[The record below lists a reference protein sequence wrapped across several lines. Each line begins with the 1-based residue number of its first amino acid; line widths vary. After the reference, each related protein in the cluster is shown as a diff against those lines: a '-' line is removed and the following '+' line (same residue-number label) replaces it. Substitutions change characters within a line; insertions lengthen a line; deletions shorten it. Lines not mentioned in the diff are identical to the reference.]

1 MIIGSATFLAILL
14 GVQVM
19 VPLAIGVPLV
29 LLIACAWKP
38 LRRRMPS
45 LFVFA
50 PIPAL
55 LAALFDNDG
64 TSLVVGN
71 AGFAL
76 SFAVDAPGAMLLGVA
91 ALLWMVAGVYAARF
105 LRDKSEP
112 DGLVVCWLMTL
123 TGCVGV
129 FLAADLI
136 GFYFLL
142 AVLSV
147 GASGLVLQGEGPD
160 ALRAGA
166 LYLGLA
172 LLAEAFLLAGLILM
186 ANATP
191 DGSLLIRDA
200 VAALPTSP
208 TRDLTLTL
216 LLIGLGMKAGLVP
229 LHFWMPLA
237 YGAAPIPAAAV
248 MSGAVVKASVIAMV
262 RFLPLDVAL
271 PDFGYPLATVGLFG
285 ALYGVLIGITQSR
298 PKVVLAYSSVSQ
310 MGFVAAVIGM
320 GLAAGDGSTP
330 MAVAFYAA
338 HHLLVK
344 GGLFLAVGVI
354 GLTGRRHLWPMLIP
368 AAVIALGLGGLPLTG
383 GSLAKY
389 AAKDLLGDGLAG
401 SIAVVSSVA
410 STLLMIHFLR
420 CLSDN
425 AAPDADARAPGVLVG
440 AWLVMALASLVVPWM
455 LYLEFPVDALPK
467 ALAPEALWAALWP
480 VLVGAVLAFV
490 LDRSRQLLPRVPAG
504 DIGIALGGL
513 KGASLA
519 AAAGFEHSDTFL
531 RRWPIACIALLVITL
546 LFVWLLAVA
555 A

>member
-1 MIIGSATFLAILL
+1 MIIGSVTFLAILL

-19 VPLAIGVPLV
+19 VPLAMGVPLL
-29 LLIACAWKP
+29 LLIASAWKP
-38 LRRRMPS
+38 LRRRLPL

-50 PIPAL
+50 PVPAL

-64 TSLVVGN
+64 TSFVMGN
-71 AGFAL
+71 AAFSL

-91 ALLWMVAGVYAARF
+91 ALLWIVAGAYAARF
-105 LRDKSEP
+105 LRDRAEP
-112 DGLVVCWLMTL
+112 DGFIVCWLMAL

-136 GFYFLL
+136 SFYFLL

-147 GASGLVLQGEGPD
+147 GASGLVLQGKGPD

-186 ANATP
+186 ANSTP
-191 DGSLLIRDA
+191 GDSLLISDA

-229 LHFWMPLA
+229 IHFWMPLA

-262 RFLPLDVAL
+262 RFLPLDAAL
-271 PDFGYPLATVGLFG
+271 PDFGYPLATVGWIG
-285 ALYGVLIGITQSR
+285 ALYGVLIGITQTR
-298 PKVVLAYSSVSQ
+298 PKTVLAYSSVSQ
-310 MGFVAAVIGM
+310 MGFVVAVIGM
-320 GLAAGDGSTP
+320 GLAAGDGSTA
-330 MAVAFYAA
+330 MAAAFYAA

-354 GLTGRRHLWPMLIP
+354 GLTGRRHLWPMLVP

-401 SIAVVSSVA
+401 SVAVVSSIA

-420 CLSDN
+420 CLSGN
-425 AAPDADARAPGVLVG
+425 TAPDADARAPWVLTG
-440 AWLVMALASLVVPWM
+440 AWLAMALASLVVPWV
-455 LYLEFPVDALPK
+455 LYLQFPVDELPK
-467 ALAPEALWAALWP
+467 ALAPVALWSALWP
-480 VLVGAVLAFV
+480 VLVGAALAVV
-490 LDRSRQLLPRVPAG
+490 LDRSRQLLPRIPAG

-513 KGASLA
+513 KGASFA
-519 AAAGFEHSDTFL
+519 TGAGFERADSFL
-531 RRWPIACIALLVITL
+531 RRWPIACIALLVVTL
-546 LFVWLLAVA
+546 LFIWMLS
-555 A
+555 